1 MTEVILAVNY
11 QPHVMSSYMSE
22 FEKELGIKISFSRET
37 EPLGTGMPLPLPI
50 AAQPHVGAG
59 HHPQPSQPIAS
70 LLPC

>member
-37 EPLGTGMPLPLPI
+37 EPLGTGAAPLLLRELRRPERNGCR
-50 AAQPHVGAG
+50 GAL
-59 HHPQPSQPIAS
+59 S
-70 LLPC
+70 CCVV